1 MLSCVNNS
9 LVKKRALARCRKI
22 GEAYKNHRLLGVSSQ
37 TIKRLEDC
45 SMTTQEK
52 QMIASLSEKGLGYRK
67 IAAQIG
73 ISENTVKSYL
83 KRMTAA
89 DDQKEPDQ
97 PAAVFSCPQCGMEIY
112 QQPGR
117 KAKRFCSE
125 PIPLPARFLP
135 QCAPHGMSA
144 QYGTLTS
151 VGYDGVV
158 G

>member
-1 MLSCVNNS
+1 
-9 LVKKRALARCRKI
+9 
-22 GEAYKNHRLLGVSSQ
+22 
-37 TIKRLEDC
+37 
-45 SMTTQEK
+45 MTTQEK

-97 PAAVFSCPQCGMEIY
+97 PAAVFSCPQCGEEIR
-112 QQPGR
+112 QIPGR

-125 PIPLPARFLP
+125 PIPLPARFLL

-144 QYGTLTS
+144 Q
-151 VGYDGVV
+151 
-158 G
+158 

>member
-1 MLSCVNNS
+1 
-9 LVKKRALARCRKI
+9 
-22 GEAYKNHRLLGVSSQ
+22 
-37 TIKRLEDC
+37 
-45 SMTTQEK
+45 MTAQEK
-52 QMIASLSEKGLGYRK
+52 QKIASLSEKGLGYRK

-97 PAAVFSCPQCGMEIY
+97 PAAVFSCPQCGEEIR
-112 QQPGR
+112 QIPGR

-151 VGYDGVV
+151 VGYDGAV

>member
-1 MLSCVNNS
+1 
-9 LVKKRALARCRKI
+9 
-22 GEAYKNHRLLGVSSQ
+22 
-37 TIKRLEDC
+37 
-45 SMTTQEK
+45 MTTQEK

-89 DDQKEPDQ
+89 DDQKGPDQ
-97 PAAVFSCPQCGMEIY
+97 SVAAFSCPQCGKEIWR
-112 QQPGR
+112 QPGR
-117 KAKRFCSE
+117 KTKRFCSE
-125 PIPLPARFLP
+125 PIPLSARFLP

-151 VGYDGVV
+151 VGYDGAV

>member
-1 MLSCVNNS
+1 
-9 LVKKRALARCRKI
+9 
-22 GEAYKNHRLLGVSSQ
+22 
-37 TIKRLEDC
+37 
-45 SMTTQEK
+45 MTTQEK
-52 QMIASLSEKGLGYRK
+52 QMITSLSENGLGYRK

-117 KAKRFCSE
+117 KAKRFCSDSCRYKWWNSH
-125 PIPLPARFLP
+125 PPQSVPFLP
-135 QCAPHGMSA
+135 VCLSLPFRPLGSVPGSIRPAITKSPHVSPVVISLHLSMSKIYRVSQTA
-144 QYGTLTS
+144 
-151 VGYDGVV
+151 
-158 G
+158 

>member
-1 MLSCVNNS
+1 
-9 LVKKRALARCRKI
+9 
-22 GEAYKNHRLLGVSSQ
+22 
-37 TIKRLEDC
+37 
-45 SMTTQEK
+45 MTAQEK
-52 QMIASLSEKGLGYRK
+52 QKIASLSEKGLGYRK
-67 IAAQIG
+67 IAVQIE

-97 PAAVFSCPQCGMEIY
+97 SVAVFSCPQ
-112 QQPGR
+112 
-117 KAKRFCSE
+117 SE

-151 VGYDGVV
+151 VGYDGAV